1 MSFVSR
7 AIYQNNLFSIKNW
20 VKILVDFSISKNL
33 EKYPIY
39 FGLRVKHWRFIGIHI
54 LFKTQFEQEKDI
66 HTLCNFRLLKR
77 PELFRLKNHFW
88 KFYFWFFLNDWCEC
102 LWNPHK
108 KFWSKHW
115 RNFLGKVEASFK
127 NSVFGFGTNN
137 WVLKNILTG
146 AAFLSDSEIKA
157 IGGIKFQK

>member
-66 HTLCNFRLLKR
+66 HTLCIFSASEKAGTFSIKKSFLKI
-77 PELFRLKNHFW
+77 LFLVFSQWLMRVSLKPTQ
-88 KFYFWFFLNDWCEC
+88 KILVKT
-102 LWNPHK
+102 LK
-108 KFWSKHW
+108 KF
-115 RNFLGKVEASFK
+115 
-127 NSVFGFGTNN
+127 FGQG
-137 WVLKNILTG
+137 WG
-146 AAFLSDSEIKA
+146 
-157 IGGIKFQK
+157 